1 MQLFMVFGQNF
12 TWKVVANWRNLWV
25 MRNRNHSLSV
35 TPICWTFWRRQR
47 RLHKNGGLWLTN
59 LTKTSRRIAMVLI
72 VLLFLQRTHLFSWDV
87 LQKIIFSIK
96 WMCTRNRKRVVR
108 KNQQIQLKSTVLSFG
123 IYNLSFFVTNVVNKY
138 KNKYKFWYKYQ
149 LIYKCFGRHF
159 VQTLIFCSFRCQ
171 DGLLRR
177 CRCNL

>member
-1 MQLFMVFGQNF
+1 
-12 TWKVVANWRNLWV
+12 
-25 MRNRNHSLSV
+25 
-35 TPICWTFWRRQR
+35 
-47 RLHKNGGLWLTN
+47 
-59 LTKTSRRIAMVLI
+59 MVLI

-138 KNKYKFWYKYQ
+138 KNKYKF
-149 LIYKCFGRHF
+149 
-159 VQTLIFCSFRCQ
+159 
-171 DGLLRR
+171 
-177 CRCNL
+177 